1 MVPRQCEVCQDRLYK
16 YKCPSCL
23 MPYCSLECFKRHKEN
38 CCSMSSSPQEETI
51 SLMLPNRS
59 FVVDET
65 SWILGSEQ
73 LKCIAESISIQDAL
87 KDKELQKLIQKID
100 SSSEPEEELDKA
112 KERDGFSSLQRRFY
126 QLLVQKSKAFE
137 FMIY

>member
-73 LKCIAESISIQDAL
+73 LKCIAESIGIQDAL

-112 KERDGFSSLQRRFY
+112 KERDGFLQFTEKILSIISSKEQGL
-126 QLLVQKSKAFE
+126 
-137 FMIY
+137 